1 MDLIRHDLL
10 LATRSLARRP
20 GLTIAALLTLSLGV
34 GAATSIFSVL
44 YGVLIQPLPYP
55 EPDQLVRVYTIEE
68 SDNRSPWPSA
78 SGWSGANY
86 VDFKQQSSV
95 YETVAAF
102 QYAEYS
108 MRSETFP
115 IKVTGATVTAD
126 FFEVFGVQPFEG
138 RTFLSGNTSGQSEQ
152 TVVLSHGFW
161 QTEMAGKPVLGTEIV
176 INDQAFSVV
185 GVMPPGFKYPASA
198 EIWVASR
205 YRVPEP
211 SRVPEVDPA
220 TDRESLYFHVV
231 ARLKSGK
238 TLQHAATEGGAIIS
252 RIAKNFPE
260 TERGRGFEAI
270 SLHESVT
277 GQAKPLLMVLFG
289 AVALVLLISCA
300 NVANL
305 LLARATG
312 RVHEIA
318 IHTALGAGRLRLARQ
333 ILCESALLGLGGGIG
348 GVLLS
353 IWGTSALVSLAD
365 LGVPRSGEIAVD
377 LPVLL
382 FALVV
387 SLVSGL
393 LFGLV
398 PALWLSG
405 RDPAQALR
413 GAGSRSLSGSG
424 YAKLRAALV
433 AVEIAVSLTLLV
445 GAGLLMRTFSVLSA
459 TDPGF
464 SAPKVLTA
472 DLWLPARAETTDDEI
487 RTFQSELIERGR
499 NLPGVVNAG
508 AVLSLPIDTG
518 VSATTSYSVEGR
530 IMERGTE
537 PNAGLQAASPGYFE
551 SIGIPVLRGRTFTAE
566 DRADSLPVAVVSEAF
581 AKQFFGDEDPL
592 GKRIGSGHPDEDDF
606 EWLRIVGIVGDT
618 RYGGFDA
625 QPRSEAYQ
633 PYTQA
638 PWPYLTLVLKS
649 SVDPMS
655 LADPLRRM
663 VMELNPSQPVVGIAT
678 MEQLME
684 ESLTQQR
691 DSARLVGIFA
701 CLAVVLAAIGIYGVV
716 SFSVATR
723 TREIG
728 IRMAIGAEKGDIFK
742 LVLTDG
748 GKLLGVGLVIGVTS
762 SAVLGRLIRGI
773 LYEVPPTD
781 PFVFAVAAGVLAC
794 SALLAML
801 LPARRAAQVE
811 PATSLRSG

>member
-55 EPDQLVRVYTIEE
+55 EPDQLVRVHTTDE
-68 SDNRSPWPSA
+68 SSNRSSWPTR

-86 VDFKQQSSV
+86 VDFEQQSSI
-95 YETVAAF
+95 YETVAAY

-115 IKVTGATVTAD
+115 IKVMGATVTAD
-126 FFEVFGVQPFEG
+126 FFEVFGVQPLEG
-138 RTFLSGNTSGQSEQ
+138 RTFLTESAPGQSEQ

-176 INDQAFSVV
+176 INDQALSVV

-198 EIWVASR
+198 EFWVASK

-220 TDRESLYFHVV
+220 TDRESLYFHAV

-238 TLQHAATEGGAIIS
+238 TLQHASTEGDAIMS
-252 RIAKNFPE
+252 RIAGDFPE
-260 TERGRGFEAI
+260 TERNRGFEAV

-277 GQAKPLLMVLFG
+277 GRARPLLMVLFG

-312 RVHEIA
+312 RIHEIA

-353 IWGTSALVSLAD
+353 IWGTGALVSMAD
-365 LGVPRSGEIAVD
+365 LGVPRNAEIAVD

-387 SLVSGL
+387 SLLSGL

-413 GAGSRSLSGSG
+413 EAGGRSLSGSG

-445 GAGLLMRTFSVLSA
+445 GAGLLMRTYSVLSA

-472 DLWLPARAETTDDEI
+472 DLWLPARAEVTDDEI
-487 RTFQSELIERGR
+487 RTFQTELIERSSS
-499 NLPGVVNAG
+499 LPGVVSAG

-518 VSATTSYSVEGR
+518 VSATTTYSVDGR

-537 PNAGLQAASPGYFE
+537 PSAGLQAASPGYFE
-551 SIGIPVLRGRTFTAE
+551 SIGIPVLRGRAFTAE
-566 DRADSLPVAVVSEAF
+566 DRADSVPVAVISEAF

-592 GKRIGSGHPDEDDF
+592 GKRIGSGHPDEDEF
-606 EWLRIVGIVGDT
+606 VWMTVVGIVGDT
-618 RYGGFDA
+618 RYGGLDE

-655 LADPLRRM
+655 LADPLRQM
-663 VMELNPSQPVVGIAT
+663 VMELNPSQPVVGIAS
-678 MEQLME
+678 MDQQME
-684 ESLTQQR
+684 ESLTRQR
-691 DSARLVGIFA
+691 DSARLVSIFA
-701 CLAVVLAAIGIYGVV
+701 CLAVVLAAIGLYGVI
-716 SFSVATR
+716 SFSVSTR

-728 IRMAIGAEKGDIFK
+728 IRMAIGADRRDIFK
-742 LVLTDG
+742 LVLGDG
-748 GKLLGVGLVIGVTS
+748 AKLLAVGLVIGTT
-762 SAVLGRLIRGI
+762 SAVLLGRLIRGL

-781 PFVFAVAAGVLAC
+781 PTVFVVSAAVLAL
-794 SALLAML
+794 SALVAML
-801 LPARRAAQVE
+801 LPAGRAARVE